1 VKYPGLYLYFDWLK
15 GLDRI
20 PPTVAM
26 EIIRNLWH
34 YAEER
39 IEPVPVSEPLYD
51 VIQIFLMEQLKR
63 SLQKSETNKKNARFR
78 QYGTVESPQKSHDGM
93 TDEEML
99 EAFRT
104 DEAYREDN
112 PEDLLALQRIIQK
125 KSNASN
131 QTNS

>member
-1 VKYPGLYLYFDWLK
+1 
-15 GLDRI
+15 
-20 PPTVAM
+20 
-26 EIIRNLWH
+26 
-34 YAEER
+34 
-39 IEPVPVSEPLYD
+39 
-51 VIQIFLMEQLKR
+51 MEQLKR

-78 QYGTVESPQKSHDGM
+78 QYGTVESPKKSHDGM

>member
-1 VKYPGLYLYFDWLK
+1 
-15 GLDRI
+15 
-20 PPTVAM
+20 
-26 EIIRNLWH
+26 
-34 YAEER
+34 
-39 IEPVPVSEPLYD
+39 
-51 VIQIFLMEQLKR
+51 
-63 SLQKSETNKKNARFR
+63 
-78 QYGTVESPQKSHDGM
+78 M

-104 DEAYREDN
+104 DEAYRGDN